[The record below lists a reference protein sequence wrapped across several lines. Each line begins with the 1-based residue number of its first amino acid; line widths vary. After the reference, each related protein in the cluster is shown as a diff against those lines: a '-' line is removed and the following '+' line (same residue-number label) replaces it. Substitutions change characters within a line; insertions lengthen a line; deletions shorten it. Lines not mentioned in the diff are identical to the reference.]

1 MITGMHCE
9 SCATGITAMLKRTEG
24 VVKVNVSYETREA
37 RVAYDAAKTSP
48 EKIIESVEKMGYKAA
63 RQK

>member
-37 RVAYDAAKTSP
+37 TVEYDAAKTSP

-63 RQK
+63 IKK

>member
-37 RVAYDAAKTSP
+37 TVEYDAARTSP

-63 RQK
+63 IKK